1 MSESPALTEREL
13 TGYVADLASLF
24 GWLRFHPWLSR
35 HSPAGFPD
43 EVLCRPPLLVFA
55 ELKSE
60 RGRLKPEQAAWLD
73 ALGQV
78 PGVEAYVWRPADLDR
93 IAEVLR

>member
-1 MSESPALTEREL
+1 MSEAVAEREL
-13 TGYVADLASLF
+13 TGYVADLAHLF
-24 GWLRFHPWLSR
+24 GWRRYHTWLSR

-43 EVLCRPPLLVFA
+43 EVLVRGARLIVA

-60 RGRLKPEQAAWLD
+60 RGKVSAAQVEWLD

-78 PGVEAYVWRPADLDR
+78 PGVETYVWRPSDMDR